1 MGRRGQAKNGA
12 VGVMVSARGKLMV
25 LGEELDLRGQG
36 GTVRKLRVSSTR
48 WDGESLLVPV
58 YFDMILRYFFRS
70 KRCSWGHF
78 LPPPRLND
86 I

>member
-1 MGRRGQAKNGA
+1 MGRGRAKNGA
-12 VGVMVSARGKLMV
+12 VGVMVSTRGKMMV

-58 YFDMILRYFFRS
+58 YFDMIL
-70 KRCSWGHF
+70 CF
-78 LPPPRLND
+78 LGKKGARGVIFCLCPD
-86 I
+86 